1 MSLQKRYSTV
11 TVLSYQIKCQRGSHN
26 GDGRTDTYLT
36 AFEPR
41 SLKNS
46 HHAFVV
52 GYSGAPTRAKR
63 ASTEPHTH
71 RLFSTSF
78 PLVVT

>member
-1 MSLQKRYSTV
+1 MNKSKRTDPKLSLQKRYSTV

-41 SLKNS
+41 SFEKQPPRICGWL
-46 HHAFVV
+46 
-52 GYSGAPTRAKR
+52 
-63 ASTEPHTH
+63 
-71 RLFSTSF
+71 
-78 PLVVT
+78 